1 MGYIARQVEAS
12 DRERVNAESVDP
24 GPTADTGGEPETTVD
39 TLTPGE
45 TTGTGVEPRVS
56 GIPPSTSESRLCTWI
71 ECSHDK
77 RTWAEVQEEEQNEVG
92 EGVQLPLQELA
103 PTPNQSAPEELP
115 ESTGGPGREN

>member
-1 MGYIARQVEAS
+1 MRRLTEG
-12 DRERVNAESVDP
+12 ERVNAEPANS

-77 RTWAEVQEEEQNEVG
+77 RTWAEVQEEEQNAVG
-92 EGVQLPLQELA
+92 ERGVA
-103 PTPNQSAPEELP
+103 TGTGAHPNIQVFCQ
-115 ESTGGPGREN
+115 